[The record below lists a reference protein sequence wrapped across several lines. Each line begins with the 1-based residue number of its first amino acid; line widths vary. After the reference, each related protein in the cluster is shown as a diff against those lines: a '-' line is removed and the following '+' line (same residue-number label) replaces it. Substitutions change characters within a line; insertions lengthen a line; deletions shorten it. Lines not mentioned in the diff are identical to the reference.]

1 MCKFMFQWLDKDLI
15 DLMLLIIEK
24 TDEVS
29 NDQKLKE
36 INRFTIL
43 FLYLYKL

>member
-29 NDQKLKE
+29 NDQKLNE